1 MVAIYTSLVGLL
13 MVSKIPT
20 FSFKELNISVNRKFF
35 LRFFVSFVVLVLLMI
50 NFLWQ
55 FLSVVG
61 IIYIVGIPVAI
72 FIFRKNRYKN
82 EKEAG

>member
-1 MVAIYTSLVGLL
+1 